1 MPAAG
6 ARRVRKEFTAAARGE
21 LLERSFAHCY
31 DTGGMRRTYL
41 RGHNN
46 IRKRQVI
53 HVGAF
58 NLSLIMRK
66 LMGAGTPREWKTRGV
81 TLFFLIYSLRV
92 RHDGPVWFYSDRIS
106 MSRVNYSAT
115 ARSRPLRCRSQRSP
129 IYTTSARRRTCAR
142 VRMAF
147 VILGLLT
154 LLLFVCLWVGTIHG
168 HFRRC
173 AGFWSVRASNWS

>member
-46 IRKRQVI
+46 IRKRQLI

-129 IYTTSARRRTCAR
+129 IYTTGC
-142 VRMAF
+142 
-147 VILGLLT
+147 
-154 LLLFVCLWVGTIHG
+154 
-168 HFRRC
+168 
-173 AGFWSVRASNWS
+173 